1 MSCFFRQRTNKE
13 GKRWQTG
20 KKIKVIKE
28 KVAANS
34 RAVARVAV
42 VNRLVA
48 VRVVADN
55 PVDSVAVAEA
65 VATANVNCSYLM
77 R

>member
-28 KVAANS
+28 KVAVAANS

-65 VATANVNCSYLM
+65 VAIANC
-77 R
+77 